1 MTEKD
6 KGFMRRAI
14 ELSEKTSLVDKAG
27 GVFGTVIVDRNGQ
40 ILSEGSNRVV
50 AENDPT
56 WHGEIEAI
64 RKACKKVG
72 SFKLTGCTLY
82 SSAECCPKVP
92 TAWSPRTIR
101 PGMARSRRSVR
112 PARR

>member
-14 ELSEKTSLVDKAG
+14 ELSAKTSLVDKAG
-27 GVFGTVIVDRNGQ
+27 GVFGTVIVDKNGQ
-40 ILSEGSNRVV
+40 IISEGSNRVV

-64 RKACKKVG
+64 RKVCKQVG

-82 SSAECCPKVP
+82 SSAE
-92 TAWSPRTIR
+92 
-101 PGMARSRRSVR
+101 
-112 PARR
+112 